1 MKRIVVLLAVIYL
14 LLSGA
19 VFAQSGRSEEGL
31 KLMAGLESASQT
43 QRINT
48 AKVISRSGLTDQA
61 LYRKLAEMLKAGYSR
76 KYEKDH
82 ADEMSWLCKALAAS
96 GDRQYRELLDEVAT
110 KSPSLKLQRYARQ
123 SSELIDQYAQR
134 SKILNATD
142 AWDAELSAEENRLVS
157 MLRSADIGLRKDAAK
172 IIVRTLA
179 THDKV
184 FAAAASALSG
194 MSNALHSADS
204 DVDTMAWL
212 CKALAASGSAEYIE
226 LLEQVQ
232 GNTQNL
238 KLRSYAAKAINALK

>member
-1 MKRIVVLLAVIYL
+1 MKRIGVLLAVIYL
-14 LLSGA
+14 LLSGS
-19 VFAQSGRSEEGL
+19 VFAQPGRSEEAR
-31 KLMAGLESASQT
+31 KLIAGLESASQT

-61 LYRKLAEMLKAGYSR
+61 LYRKIADLLKAGYSR
-76 KYEKDH
+76 QYEKDH

-96 GDRQYRELLDEVAT
+96 GDLQYRELLDEVAT

-134 SKILNATD
+134 SQILNATD

-157 MLRSADIGLRKDAAK
+157 MLKSEDIGLRKDAAK
-172 IIVRTLA
+172 TMVRALGTSE
-179 THDKV
+179 KV

-194 MSNALHSADS
+194 MSNAPLSAKS

-212 CKALAASGSAEYIE
+212 CKALAASGSDEYIE

-232 GNTQNL
+232 DNTPNQ
-238 KLRSYAAKAINALK
+238 KLRSYADKAINALK